1 METGAGLSLSDAQ
14 MQRIEAMVLA
24 AMDKRLGPVEK
35 SLAGLESGI
44 ANLNS
49 QMVGL
54 ESRMVGV
61 EKSVGELSTRMT
73 GLESRMAGVEGR
85 IAGFPVAA
93 NEANVPVI
101 GMYDTIWPFRRFWVP
116 MCPKSWIKAD

>member
-1 METGAGLSLSDAQ
+1 METGAGLILSDAQ

-24 AMDKRLGPVEK
+24 AMDKRLGPMEK
-35 SLAGLESGI
+35 SLAGLESGV

-54 ESRMVGV
+54 ESQMV
-61 EKSVGELSTRMT
+61 

-85 IAGFPVAA
+85 IAGFPAAA

-101 GMYDTIWPFRRFWVP
+101 GMYETIWPFRRFWVP

>member
-1 METGAGLSLSDAQ
+1 METGAGLTLSDAQ

-24 AMDKRLGPVEK
+24 AMDKRL
-35 SLAGLESGI
+35 AGL
-44 ANLNS
+44 
-49 QMVGL
+49 
-54 ESRMVGV
+54 
-61 EKSVGELSTRMT
+61 EKSVGDLSTRMT
-73 GLESRMAGVEGR
+73 GLESRMAGVEGRMAGVEGR